1 VEWSWPATGK
11 LVATFNGASNK
22 GVDIAGRAGDPVYA
36 SAPGKVVYSGEGIPA
51 YGKLVI
57 IRHNGTYLS
66 AYAHNSQI
74 LVKEGQAVTK
84 GQKIAE
90 VGSSGSESPRLH
102 RYRRIPTS
110 TRRRRNRPSRRP
122 RPMAPTCSRT

>member
-1 VEWSWPATGK
+1 
-11 LVATFNGASNK
+11 VANFNGASNK
-22 GVDIAGRAGDPVYA
+22 GLDIGGRVGDPVYA

-74 LVKEGQAVTK
+74 LVKEGQTVAK

-102 RYRRIPTS
+102 FEIRRLGRPVDPLQYL
-110 TRRRRNRPSRRP
+110 PSR
-122 RPMAPTCSRT
+122 